1 MRLFHGGPILT
12 MHREEPIAEAL
23 AIKGEKILAVGD
35 LDAVRAAASGAKEI
49 DLQGACLLPGFIDAH
64 QHFSIGAFLYTEP
77 SLQRPGVKSVKD
89 ILKTIKNRAADTPP
103 GEWIIAYGYDE
114 SHLREHRGPTLKE
127 LDEVCPNHPVLLIQY
142 SFHEGVVNSSA
153 HETVGLPLRRPD
165 PPSGEIC
172 RDKQGLPT
180 GRMIENALTPFLF
193 GGLQDSIISEFEGF
207 SSKFERYQ
215 ERHFSVGITRVYDA
229 AVTPDME
236 LGFRLAAEQGVL
248 RLPVTLMLSS
258 AKGTFTPPWD
268 RMDGDVTGTGIDPVR
283 IGPLK
288 LFMEGG
294 EQAVIALPVRTAMA
308 VGFSMMGRMLKR
320 REFPGLRVFAKQQ
333 MRFDWSRRKFCGGKF
348 LYEEAEM
355 CKIIEKA
362 TDRGFS
368 VAAHAV
374 GNDAIDRA
382 LKIIPNTPAE
392 RSPGVWPHRIEHFY
406 LPNADAIKRAA
417 DSGIASAVQP
427 AIVEL
432 TGQRLLDTGTI
443 GKILFAPH
451 RDMID
456 AGMTVAGSSDAPV
469 VDFDPLKGVRAA
481 VRRVTAEGE
490 PLNDG
495 QNVSIQEALE
505 MYTIHAAKAGG
516 LEEEVGTLEPG
527 KRADMVTLN
536 EDPTRLSSGEL
547 DRLKVIRTI
556 CGGTDTYVQ
565 NTNVDKGN
573 I

>member
-1 MRLFHGGPILT
+1 MRLFYGGPILT
-12 MHREEPIAEAL
+12 MHREKPIAEAL

-35 LDAVRAAASGAKEI
+35 LDAVRAAAPGAEEINLSGT
-49 DLQGACLLPGFIDAH
+49 CLLPGFIDAH
-64 QHFSIGAFLYTEP
+64 QHFFIGAFFYTGP
-77 SLQRPGVKSVKD
+77 SLQWPSVKSVKD
-89 ILKTIKNRAADTPP
+89 ILKVIKNKAVDTPI
-103 GEWIIAYGYDE
+103 GDWIIAYGYDE

-142 SFHEGVVNSSA
+142 SFLEGTVNSSA
-153 HETVGLPLRRPD
+153 HEAVGLPLRRPD

-193 GGLQDSIISEFEGF
+193 GGLQDSIISDFEGF

-215 ERHFSVGITRVYDA
+215 QRHFSVGITRLYDA
-229 AVTPDME
+229 SVAPDME

-248 RLPVTLMLSS
+248 RLPITLMLSS
-258 AKGTFTPPWD
+258 AKGIFVPPWD
-268 RMDGDVTGTGIDPVR
+268 RMDGDVTGTGTDPVR

-294 EQAVIALPVRTAMA
+294 EQAAIALSVRTAMT
-308 VGFSMMGRMLKR
+308 VGFSMIGRILKHR
-320 REFPGLRVFAKQQ
+320 KVPGLSVLAKQR
-333 MRFDWSRRKFCGGKF
+333 MRFDWSRRMLCGGRF
-348 LYEEAEM
+348 LYEEAEIR
-355 CKIIEKA
+355 KLIETA

-368 VAAHAV
+368 VAIHAV

-382 LKIIPNTPAE
+382 LKIIPQSPAD
-392 RSPGVWPHRIEHFY
+392 RSTGVWPHRIEHFF
-406 LPNADAIKRAA
+406 LPNADAIKKAA

-427 AIVEL
+427 ALVE
-432 TGQRLLDTGTI
+432 TFGQHLLDTGMI
-443 GKILFAPH
+443 GQILFAPY
-451 RDMID
+451 RDMLD

-469 VDFDPLKGVRAA
+469 GDFDPLTGIQAA
-481 VRRVTAEGE
+481 VRRVTVEGE

-495 QNVSIQEALE
+495 QNVTIQEALE

-527 KRADMVTLN
+527 KRADMVALN
-536 EDPTRLSSGEL
+536 EDLSRLISGEL
-547 DRLKVIRTI
+547 DRLKVTRSI
-556 CGGTDTYVQ
+556 CGGRDTEGLG
-565 NTNVDKGN
+565 KK
-573 I
+573 